1 MLGQQPFISFNKSIY
16 RIISILFFV
25 SFLLQVVV
33 GSIIVYES
41 ALKDSR
47 DYVLTS
53 IKRIEN
59 DINYSNGKWNL
70 YRYNADPNAADTYP
84 IYILGSDGY
93 VVDRWKP
100 VFGYLDTSD
109 FKHLI
114 TFTTPQTINT
124 PTNQKWRMYSKL
136 VTGSNNAVIGV
147 ITVSYFNPTDDNT
160 SVDTKISNEAD
171 IIASKIIVKND
182 QITNISIDPRDLN
195 YDVAYQVVD
204 QYNKILAKSNNSN
217 SIDRIPNFIDSSYVG
232 NLIDNPGFQQIQDNK
247 TSEKFIVYATPLTDS
262 NNDTVGVLVVG
273 KSISFIDNILVN
285 YIISKLIY
293 GFIITVVFATF
304 ALWVIRRYL
313 NKYLRENRFKEEEIK
328 KISFNKASSTI
339 YIDDLEIAIPYAT
352 NQYTLCA
359 TLFSAPRKHWETDE
373 LLEKFG
379 EHELENNWRKVYD
392 TMLIVNKKVSQYAS
406 IKLIISKDK
415 VYQLNP
421 QLLSKILV

>member
-1 MLGQQPFISFNKSIY
+1 MLEKQPFLSFNKSIY
-16 RIISILFFV
+16 RIISVLFFV
-25 SFLLQVVV
+25 SFLLQVIV

-53 IKRIEN
+53 VKRIEN

-124 PTNQKWRMYSKL
+124 PTNQEWRIYSKL
-136 VTGSNNAVIGV
+136 ITGSNSEVIGV
-147 ITVSYFNPTDDNT
+147 ITVSYFNPADNNT
-160 SVDTKISNEAD
+160 TVDTKITEEANT
-171 IIASKIIVKND
+171 IASKITIKND
-182 QITNISIDPRDLN
+182 QITNVSVDPRELN

-232 NLIDNPGFQQIQDNK
+232 SAIDNPGFQQIQDNK
-247 TSEKFIVYATPLTDS
+247 THEKFIVYATPLTDS
-262 NNDTVGVLVVG
+262 NNDIVGVLVVG

-285 YIISKLIY
+285 YVISKLIY

-313 NKYLRENRFKEEEIK
+313 NKYLRENRLKEEEIK

-339 YIDDLEIAIPYAT
+339 YIDDIEIAIPYAT
-352 NQYTLCA
+352 NQYTLCVS
-359 TLFSAPRKHWETDE
+359 LFSAPKKHWETDE

-392 TMLIVNKKVSQYAS
+392 TVLIVNKKVSQYAN

-421 QLLSKILV
+421 QLLTKILV

>member
-1 MLGQQPFISFNKSIY
+1 MLEKQPFLSFNKSIY
-16 RIISILFFV
+16 RIISVLFFV
-25 SFLLQVVV
+25 SFLLQVIV

-53 IKRIEN
+53 VKRIEN

-124 PTNQKWRMYSKL
+124 PTNQEWRIYSKL
-136 VTGSNNAVIGV
+136 ITGSNSEVIGV
-147 ITVSYFNPTDDNT
+147 ITVSYFNPADNNT
-160 SVDTKISNEAD
+160 TVDTKITEEANT
-171 IIASKIIVKND
+171 IASKITIKND
-182 QITNISIDPRDLN
+182 QITNVSVDPRELN
-195 YDVAYQVVD
+195 YDIAYQVVD

-232 NLIDNPGFQQIQDNK
+232 SAIDNPGFQQIQDNK
-247 TSEKFIVYATPLTDS
+247 THEKFIVYATPLTDS
-262 NNDTVGVLVVG
+262 NNDIVGVLVVG

-285 YIISKLIY
+285 YVISKLIY

-313 NKYLRENRFKEEEIK
+313 NKYLRENRLKEEEIK

-339 YIDDLEIAIPYAT
+339 YIDDIEIAIPYAT
-352 NQYTLCA
+352 NQYTLCVS
-359 TLFSAPRKHWETDE
+359 LFSAPKKHWETDE

-392 TMLIVNKKVSQYAS
+392 TVLIVNKKVSQYAN

-421 QLLSKILV
+421 QLLTKILV